1 MTKKKTTEPE
11 TFDLAK
17 LAASEGKRFVGHREA
32 EPLAKATASAPKAIT
47 AKGTFL
53 PVAKKS
59 GLFARPPAEVRRKMD
74 AWSYSRYKDWLQCPY
89 KAFLKHVLKIR
100 EPGSPAMDRGN
111 HAHKVAEDL
120 LLGKITWEEARVLA
134 LEAGDKTRFGP
145 KAKPI
150 SFQNLRKEFDLAARS
165 KPIVEEQWGFAQDW
179 SEAGWFGPTTWL
191 RVKLDLCYKVK
202 KNKMLVVDFK
212 TGQKY
217 ADHAEQ
223 ADLYALSAFIKF
235 PDVTDIDV
243 QYWYLDLGEKTFAK
257 FTRAEVQPLIDRW
270 NQKTTPMMSDTS
282 FPCRPGPY
290 CRWCFH
296 SKYTAGG
303 SGKCE
308 N

>member
-1 MTKKKTTEPE
+1 MPTKKKLAEPV
-11 TFDLAK
+11 FDLAK
-17 LAASEGKRFVGHREA
+17 LSAAEGKRFAGHREA
-32 EPLAKATASAPKAIT
+32 EPLAKAVVAAPKAIT
-47 AKGTFL
+47 AKGGYL
-53 PVAKKS
+53 PVARKS

-134 LEAGDKTRFGP
+134 LEAGDKSRFGP

-150 SFQNLRKEFDLAARS
+150 SLQNLRKDFDLAARS
-165 KPIVEEQWGFAQDW
+165 KPTVEEQWGFAQDW
-179 SEAGWFGPTTWL
+179 SEAGWFGDSTWL
-191 RVKLDLCYKVK
+191 RAKLDLCYLTK
-202 KNKMLVVDFK
+202 KGHMRVVDHK
-212 TGQKY
+212 SGQKY

-223 ADLYALSAFIKF
+223 ADLYALTTFIKF
-235 PDVTDIDV
+235 PNVTDITV
-243 QYWYLDLGEKTFAK
+243 EYWYFDLGEKTFAK
-257 FTRAEVQPLIDRW
+257 FKRSEMPTLIERW
-270 NQKTTPMMSDTS
+270 ENKVRPMMNDTTY
-282 FPCRPGPY
+282 PCRPGPY